1 MMSASKPTHATTFSI
16 VFFFFI
22 SSFQL
27 SYSVGNTTTLFLC
40 PEIEKESLL
49 RFKQSLKDPKNL
61 LSSWDGEVINCCKW
75 NGVICNNFT
84 GHVHQLHLPN
94 MSLDGKL
101 NPSLLNLN
109 YLRYLDL
116 SGNDLLR
123 GTMPSFIGSFSKL
136 EYLNLSR
143 TGVHGK
149 VPHTIGNLSNLHTLD
164 FGFAGDSQA
173 YLVVDSLEWLSG
185 LSQLEYLNMNE
196 VNLSRANNWAQV
208 INSLPSLVE
217 LHFQSCS
224 LDLIAPLAPDYV
236 NVTTSLNHLYLS
248 HNSLSSITTRWIFQI
263 TNLLSLDLWRSFDG
277 PIPTI
282 SNATKLH
289 HIDLSAN
296 FFNSSIPDWFY
307 LCKDLEYVD
316 LSSNRLSGTISNSIA
331 NLTSLNT
338 FLASYN
344 QLSGK
349 IPKEIANL
357 CKIQRLDLSDNN
369 FQGEIFGNMS
379 ECFLKAL
386 EDLNLKFNLRLSG
399 HLTNQFG
406 EFKNLRILDLQKN
419 SFSGAIPFS
428 IGKLSSLEELWLND
442 NKFTGTLPESLG
454 QLFNLKILFIHD
466 NFLEGIVNETHF
478 ANLTKLEYLLGSG
491 NHLTLKVSP
500 SWNPPF
506 QLSYLQIASWNLA
519 EGSHILSWLAK
530 QKNIYDLDLSNTG
543 ISGSIPISV
552 WKIPRLTLSGN
563 HLYGKIQIADTMEEL
578 DLSNNSF
585 SGGIS
590 HFLCDTTYQ
599 TYGLEFLHLGGNQLS
614 GELTDCWTKWPS
626 LQYLNLGNN
635 NMSGSIPNSI
645 GFLGNLRSLIL
656 YGNRLSGEIPF
667 SMYNCMRLGLMN
679 LGDNDLDGGIP
690 TWVGTNLVQL
700 RYLILRSNK
709 MSGNISP
716 EICLLKSLQILDLSD
731 NKLSGEI
738 PSCLSN
744 LYAMAE
750 EIVSY
755 PYVPLHQ
762 GNFTESASVAIKGRE
777 YEYGTTLYLVTNIN
791 LSKNN
796 LSGNIPKELTRLV
809 ELRSLNLSQNRLTG
823 PIPEKIG
830 DMKLLESLD
839 FSMNSLSGQIPTSL
853 ALLSFLNYLNIS
865 YNNLTGEIPKSTQ
878 LLGLDASG
886 FIGNSLCGPPLPT
899 KCNDGGDERH
909 EEKEEN
915 EEESKIE
922 WVYVVASLGYAVG
935 FSIVCSALVL
945 NKSWREAYFGF
956 LQSMW
961 DKLYVYVCIKFNKL
975 SSREESG

>member
-1 MMSASKPTHATTFSI
+1 MTSASNPTHATTFSI
-16 VFFFFI
+16 LFFFFI

-49 RFKQSLKDPKNL
+49 SFKKSLKDPKNL

-75 NGVICNNFT
+75 KGVICNN
-84 GHVHQLHLPN
+84 GHVHQLHLPG
-94 MSLDGKL
+94 MSLDGKM
-101 NPSLLNLN
+101 NSSLLNLK
-109 YLRYLDL
+109 YLTYLDL
-116 SGNDLLR
+116 SRSDLLLG
-123 GTMPSFIGSFSKL
+123 GTIPSFIGSFAKL
-136 EYLNLSR
+136 EYLNLSS

-149 VPHTIGNLSNLHTLD
+149 IPHTIGNLSNLRSLD
-164 FGFAGDSQA
+164 LGVVEVIQD
-173 YLVVDSLEWLSG
+173 LVVDSLEWLSG
-185 LSQLEYLNMNE
+185 LSQLEYLNMDY

-217 LHFQSCS
+217 LHCKSCS
-224 LDLIAPLAPDYV
+224 LDFTTHLAPVDV

-248 HNSLSSITTRWIFQI
+248 DNNNPYYSTNFLSSNFQSSIPARWIFQI
-263 TNLLSLDLWRSFDG
+263 TNLLSLDLSYNSFYG

-289 HIDLSAN
+289 HIDLSSS
-296 FFNSSIPDWFY
+296 FSKSSIPDWFY

-316 LSSNRLSGTISNSIA
+316 LSNNLLRGISNSIT

-338 FLASYN
+338 LIASYN
-344 QLSGK
+344 QLSG
-349 IPKEIANL
+349 
-357 CKIQRLDLSDNN
+357 
-369 FQGEIFGNMS
+369 
-379 ECFLKAL
+379 
-386 EDLNLKFNLRLSG
+386 
-399 HLTNQFG
+399 HLTYQFG
-406 EFKNLRILDLQKN
+406 EFKSLRILDLGTN

-428 IGKLSSLEELWLND
+428 IWKLSSLEELRLND

-454 QLFNLKILFIHD
+454 QLFNLKGLFIHD
-466 NFLEGIVNETHF
+466 NLLEGIVTQTHF
-478 ANLTKLEYLLGSG
+478 TNLTKLEDLYASG
-491 NHLTLKVSP
+491 NQLSLKVSP
-500 SWNPPF
+500 NWNPPL
-506 QLSYLQIASWNLA
+506 QLTSLQIASWNLG
-519 EGSHILSWLAK
+519 EGSYILSWLAK
-530 QKNIYDLDLSNTG
+530 QKKIEYLDLSNTG
-543 ISGSIPISV
+543 ISGNIPSWV
-552 WKIPRLTLSGN
+552 WKIPVLKLYNN
-563 HLYGKIQIADTMEEL
+563 HLHGKIQIADTMVYL

-599 TYGLEFLHLGGNQLS
+599 TYGMQSLNLGGNQLS
-614 GELTDCWTKWPS
+614 GELPDCWTKLPY
-626 LQYLNLGNN
+626 LRELNLRNN

-645 GFLGNLRSLIL
+645 GFLGDLVYLNL
-656 YGNRLSGEIPF
+656 YGNRLSGEIP
-667 SMYNCMRLGLMN
+667 SSIHNCTQLVLMN

-690 TWVGTNLVQL
+690 TWVGTDLVQL

-709 MSGNISP
+709 LSGKISP
-716 EICLLKSLQILDLSD
+716 EICLLNSLQILDLSD
-731 NKLSGEI
+731 NKLSGII

-744 LYAMAE
+744 LSGMATPRNL
-750 EIVSY
+750 IFY
-755 PYVPLHQ
+755 TTQ
-762 GNFTESASVAIKGRE
+762 GNLEVLPGSISVAIKGSE
-777 YEYGTTLYLVTNIN
+777 FEYGRTLSLVTNIN

-796 LSGNIPKELTRLV
+796 LSGNIPKELIRLV

-830 DMKLLESLD
+830 DMTQLESLD
-839 FSMNSLSGQIPTSL
+839 FSMNSLSGQIPTSV
-853 ALLSFLNYLNIS
+853 ALLSFLSHLNIS

-899 KCNDGGDERH
+899 KCNDGGDESH

-935 FSIVCSALVL
+935 FSIVCTALVL

-975 SSREESG
+975 SAREESG

>member
-1 MMSASKPTHATTFSI
+1 
-16 VFFFFI
+16 
-22 SSFQL
+22 
-27 SYSVGNTTTLFLC
+27 
-40 PEIEKESLL
+40 
-49 RFKQSLKDPKNL
+49 
-61 LSSWDGEVINCCKW
+61 
-75 NGVICNNFT
+75 
-84 GHVHQLHLPN
+84 
-94 MSLDGKL
+94 
-101 NPSLLNLN
+101 
-109 YLRYLDL
+109 
-116 SGNDLLR
+116 
-123 GTMPSFIGSFSKL
+123 
-136 EYLNLSR
+136 
-143 TGVHGK
+143 
-149 VPHTIGNLSNLHTLD
+149 
-164 FGFAGDSQA
+164 
-173 YLVVDSLEWLSG
+173 
-185 LSQLEYLNMNE
+185 MNE
-196 VNLSRANNWAQV
+196 VNLSKAYNWAQV
-208 INSLPSLVE
+208 INSLPSLIE
-217 LHFQSCS
+217 LHFESCS

-236 NVTTSLNHLYLS
+236 NDTTSINHLDLS
-248 HNSLSSITTRWIFQI
+248 GNYLSSITTQWIFQI
-263 TNLLSLDLWRSFDG
+263 TNLLSLDLRSNSFGG

-289 HIDLSAN
+289 HIDLYSS
-296 FFNSSIPDWFY
+296 FLNSSIPDWFY

-316 LSSNRLSGTISNSIA
+316 LRSSHLSGKISNSIA
-331 NLTSLNT
+331 NLTSLNA
-338 FLASYN
+338 FLASDN

-357 CKIQRLDLSDNN
+357 CKIQRLELANNN

-386 EDLNLKFNLRLSG
+386 EVLYLEDNQLSG

-406 EFKNLRILDLQKN
+406 EFKRLRILDPGTN

-428 IGKLSSLEELWLND
+428 IGKLSSLEDLRLND
-442 NKFTGTLPESLG
+442 NKFTGTLPESWG
-454 QLFNLKILFIHD
+454 QLFNLKGLFVD
-466 NFLEGIVNETHF
+466 GNMLEGIVTETHF
-478 ANLTKLEYLLGSG
+478 ANLNKLEFIFASG

-500 SWNPPF
+500 NWNTPF
-506 QLSYLQIASWNLA
+506 QLFYLKIASWNLG
-519 EGSHILSWLAK
+519 EGSHILTWLAK
-530 QKNIYDLDLSNTG
+530 QKNIEYLDLSNTG
-543 ISGSIPISV
+543 ISGSIPSWV
-552 WKIPRLTLSGN
+552 WKIPRLKLSGN
-563 HLYGKIQIADTMEEL
+563 HLYGKIQIADTMMEL

-590 HFLCDTTYQ
+590 HFLCDTTYK
-599 TYGLEFLHLGGNQLS
+599 TYGLMSLNLGGNQLS
-614 GELTDCWTKWPS
+614 GELPDCWTKLPS
-626 LQYLNLGNN
+626 LTNLNLGNN

-645 GFLGNLRSLIL
+645 GFLGDLAYLNL
-656 YGNRLSGEIPF
+656 YGNRLSGEIP
-667 SMYNCMRLGLMN
+667 SLMHNCTQLVLMN

-690 TWVGTNLVQL
+690 TWVGTDLVQL
-700 RYLILRSNK
+700 TFLILRSNK
-709 MSGNISP
+709 LSGKISP
-716 EICLLKSLQILDLSD
+716 EICLLNSLQILDLSD
-731 NKLSGEI
+731 NKLSGII

-744 LYAMAE
+744 FSGMATR
-750 EIVSY
+750 ISLDTYMARYRVLTQ
-755 PYVPLHQ
+755 V
-762 GNFTESASVAIKGRE
+762 NTKSASVIIKGIELE
-777 YEYGTTLYLVTNIN
+777 YRTTHSLVTNIN

-796 LSGNIPKELTRLV
+796 LSGNIPKELIRLV

-823 PIPEKIG
+823 LIPEKIG
-830 DMKLLESLD
+830 DMKQLESLD
-839 FSMNSLSGQIPTSL
+839 FSMNSLSGQIPTSV

-975 SSREESG
+975 SGPEESG